1 MGGGVKENIMATITQ
16 KEKEFIKGVFKHYG
30 DQYTGQEILG
40 FINKK
45 RGDVS
50 NHINIGRISET
61 KKNSDITPMNKYK
74 VDVWIKS
81 CK

>member
-1 MGGGVKENIMATITQ
+1 MATITQ
-16 KEKEFIKGVFKHYG
+16 REKEFIKGVFKHYS

-40 FINKK
+40 FINK
-45 RGDVS
+45 RRDDVS

-61 KKNSDITPMNKYK
+61 KNNSDITPMNKDE
-74 VDVWIKS
+74 VDAWIKS